1 MMSGQGLTILLRRRG
16 DGLEARLARA
26 PAMPVEALLLGR
38 PVAEARQLLGRLFGL
53 CRCAHLGALDLALG
67 LGAPDQ
73 ASLAAE
79 IRTDHLAQ
87 LFVHLPPLL
96 GLAPQAPPRGDLEA
110 ALLGGAAERFAAG
123 DLPGWLASGEGVS
136 PLMRR
141 IAEAF
146 PPGEADPG
154 LPPLGR
160 SAAPRPG
167 EALNVPAARVATHP
181 VLAEAARCYG
191 YGPLWQALGVV
202 ADLLALTLPGHLAAG
217 LAAPSFA
224 LVPAARGTYALTV
237 TASGGL
243 LTRLDRLTPTDD
255 LAAPGGAIERAL
267 ARLAP
272 SRHCLAPVVVRL
284 LNPCERFQVEEVAHA

>member
-1 MMSGQGLTILLRRRG
+1 MSGQGLTIVLARRG
-16 DGLEARLARA
+16 DGFDARLARA

-67 LGAPDQ
+67 LGAPDP
-73 ASLAAE
+73 ADLAAE

-96 GLAPQAPPRGDLEA
+96 GLAPQAPPRGDLDA
-110 ALLGGAAERFAAG
+110 ALLGGAGERFAAG
-123 DLPGWLASGEGVS
+123 DLAGWLASAEGVS

-141 IAEAF
+141 IADAF

-160 SAAPRPG
+160 GAPPRPG
-167 EALNVPAARVATHP
+167 AALNVPAARVATHP
-181 VLAEAARCYG
+181 MLAEAARRHG
-191 YGPLWQALGVV
+191 HGPLWQALGLV
-202 ADLLALTLPGHLAAG
+202 ADLLALAVPGHLAAR
-217 LAAPSFA
+217 LAAPSCA
-224 LVPAARGTYALTV
+224 LVPAARGTYALTA

-243 LTRLDRLTPTDD
+243 LTGLDRLTPTDD
-255 LAAPGGAIERAL
+255 LTAPSGAIERAL

-272 SRHCLAPVVVRL
+272 SRRSLAPLVVRL
-284 LNPCERFQVEEVAHA
+284 LNPCERFQVEEAAHA